1 MNNEKQK
8 ERMAKAVLGFCHD
21 NRIEDA
27 AIIYTEGDREGCA
40 TVCFGPGEVII
51 MSIHSIIKK
60 FSEEVDKDFIDVIQS
75 LIEIE
80 EEYKAVQSDFVDFE
94 VEEDE

>member
-1 MNNEKQK
+1 MQREKQK
-8 ERMAKAVLGFCHD
+8 ERMAKTVLDFCRS
-21 NRIEDA
+21 NRIDDA
-27 AIIYTEGDREGCA
+27 ALIYTEGDREGCA

-51 MSIHSIIKK
+51 MAIHSIIKK
-60 FSEEVDKDFIDVIQS
+60 FSEEVDKDFIDVIQA

-80 EEYKAVQSDFVDFE
+80 EQYKAIQADIAEFE

>member
-1 MNNEKQK
+1 MKIEKQK
-8 ERMAKAVLGFCHD
+8 ERMANAVLGFCRDH
-21 NRIEDA
+21 RLEDA

-40 TVCFGPGEVII
+40 TVCLGQGEVII
-51 MSIHSIIKK
+51 MAIHSIIKK

-80 EEYKAVQSDFVDFE
+80 EQYKALKADLAEFE
-94 VEEDE
+94 VDEDE